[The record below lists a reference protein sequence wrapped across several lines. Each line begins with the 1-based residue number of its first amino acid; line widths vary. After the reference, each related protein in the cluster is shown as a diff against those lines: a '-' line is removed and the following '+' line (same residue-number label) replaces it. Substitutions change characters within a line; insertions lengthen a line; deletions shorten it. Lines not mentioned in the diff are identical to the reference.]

1 MNLTTISPGMNLGF
15 SAVALPAM
23 QSVNSTVI
31 ITDDEASWIASLAS
45 IATPFGS
52 LLSGP
57 LLDRWGRRVAL
68 LALNLPGLV
77 GWIVLATAKAGSGF
91 LAQVYAGR
99 LLTGFSLGMASV
111 PAAVYI
117 AEVADQSLRGMLV
130 TWTSIFISLGI
141 LLVYLLG
148 SLFPEDWQVVAG
160 LCAVFPVISSVVAW
174 LLPESPV
181 WLAGRGRTVEAEA
194 SFKRL
199 RGVNMPRHELDA
211 LMENR
216 QASSRAVTLS
226 DVLRP
231 EVWKPLLI
239 LNTFFLFQQLS
250 GVYVIVFYAI
260 DIAHE
265 AGVQT
270 DAYLLSVLIGATR
283 LLCTMAVSYATV
295 RFGRRPLSLVSG
307 VGMTACMGALTVYLY
322 LGATALVWFPA
333 IILILY
339 ILTSTV
345 GFFTMP
351 WAMLGELFPLRFRGL
366 AGGITSCC
374 AYMFSFAVIKVY
386 PQMKHTLGSEGVFCF
401 YGVTALLGTVFVW
414 FWLPETQG
422 KSLDEVELLFTK
434 KQDSRM

>member
-1 MNLTTISPGMNLGF
+1 MC
-15 SAVALPAM
+15 
-23 QSVNSTVI
+23 
-31 ITDDEASWIASLAS
+31 
-45 IATPFGS
+45 
-52 LLSGP
+52 
-57 LLDRWGRRVAL
+57 
-68 LALNLPGLV
+68 
-77 GWIVLATAKAGSGF
+77 
-91 LAQVYAGR
+91 AQ
-99 LLTGFSLGMASV
+99 
-111 PAAVYI
+111 VYI
-117 AEVADQSLRGMLV
+117 AEAADQSLRGMLV

-148 SLFPEDWQVVAG
+148 SLFPQDWQVVAG
-160 LCAVFPVISSVVAW
+160 LCAVVPVISAVVAW

-181 WLAGRGRTVEAEA
+181 WLAGRGRTAEAEA
-194 SFKRL
+194 SFLRL
-199 RGVNMPRHELDA
+199 RGTNMPRHELDA

-216 QASSRAVTLS
+216 QVNSRRATLS
-226 DVLRP
+226 DLLRP

-260 DIAHE
+260 DIAKE

-295 RFGRRPLSLVSG
+295 RFGRRPLSLLSG
-307 VGMTACMGALTVYLY
+307 VGMTVCMGALTVYLY
-322 LGATALVWFPA
+322 QSTTDLAWFSS

-339 ILTSTV
+339 ILTSTI

-374 AYMFSFAVIKVY
+374 AYLFSFAVIKIY

-414 FWLPETQG
+414 FCLPETQG
-422 KSLDEVELLFTK
+422 KTLDEVELLFTK
-434 KQDSRM
+434 RRETRT